1 MAVAQLSVLSQED
14 NFLFLNQI
22 KAQKQLIS
30 QIFHQPKILPRSPFT
45 TDNDNNRG
53 VINLFAIKQ
62 ATPEQAHDLLHV
74 HKIEE

>member
-1 MAVAQLSVLSQED
+1 M
-14 NFLFLNQI
+14 
-22 KAQKQLIS
+22 
-30 QIFHQPKILPRSPFT
+30 